1 MEGRLAFR
9 TEKEAIR
16 VRYLLGD
23 LSEQERVDI
32 EESYFADD
40 NSFQELEVIEDELV
54 DAYVHGELAGADQQQ
69 FEKLL
74 QSSARLAGRVQF
86 ARILANRVGSMS
98 PTPETDSVPAVVA
111 ERPARSKDT
120 QTWWQKIFGAPQA
133 GRKFAFAGSAV
144 VVLMASALLF
154 AWIQLRGSSQRLERE
169 RAALQQQREALNAQ
183 SSEQNSK
190 INQLAADLEREQNL
204 RAEDQ
209 KLIESLRNDSANET
223 ASPSRSIALLFLS
236 SATTRGASG
245 TGGTV
250 TLRPGQSIVRLS
262 ILLPADEYKSY
273 EATITNQDKQPIL
286 SRKGLRSRR
295 IRSTS
300 QITFQFSATGFSSGD
315 YFVSVSDA
323 SGLET
328 IVGYGFRLV
337 RAR

>member
-1 MEGRLAFR
+1 MAFR

-98 PTPETDSVPAVVA
+98 PTPETDAVVPAVA
-111 ERPARSKDT
+111 TERPARSKDT
-120 QTWWQKIFGAPQA
+120 QTWWQKIFGVPQA

-144 VVLMASALLF
+144 TVLMAAALLF
-154 AWIQLRGSSQRLERE
+154 AWMQLRGSSQRLERE
-169 RAALQQQREALNAQ
+169 RAALQQQREGLNAQ

-190 INQLAADLEREQNL
+190 INQLAADLERERNL

-223 ASPSRSIALLFLS
+223 ASPSRSIAFLFLP

-262 ILLPADEYKSY
+262 LLLPADEYKSY

-295 IRSTS
+295 IGSDS
-300 QITFQFSATGFSSGD
+300 QITFQFSAASFSSGD

-328 IVGYGFRLV
+328 IVGYSFGLV